1 MKIEVKKTYTI
12 DAFLGKQLIV
22 MLLNIKMIY
31 IIFFQNNDLH
41 YIFKINI

>member
-31 IIFFQNNDLH
+31 LIFFFKTMI
-41 YIFKINI
+41 YIIYLKH

>member
-31 IIFFQNNDLH
+31 IFFFKTMI
-41 YIFKINI
+41 YIIYLKH